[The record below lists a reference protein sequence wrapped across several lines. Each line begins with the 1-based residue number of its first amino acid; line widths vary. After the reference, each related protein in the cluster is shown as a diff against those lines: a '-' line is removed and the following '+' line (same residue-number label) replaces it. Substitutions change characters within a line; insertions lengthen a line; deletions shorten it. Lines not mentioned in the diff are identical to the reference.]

1 MSESR
6 AFCGLD
12 CAKCEA
18 YIATAAGDE
27 AAKKR
32 VAEKWRAEF
41 QQPDITA
48 ANVTCDGC
56 ATLRGRLGGY
66 TERCPVRA
74 CAAGRALPTCA
85 HCGDYETCGTLATFL
100 AMAPSL
106 KPVLDGIRSSRTKA

>member
-1 MSESR
+1 MAELR

-18 YIATAAGDE
+18 HIATRAGNE
-27 AAKKR
+27 AAKEKI
-32 VAEKWRAEF
+32 AEKWRVDF

-56 ATLRGRLGGY
+56 APAGGRLGGY

-74 CAAGRALPTCA
+74 CAAGRAVPTCA
-85 HCGDYETCGTLATFL
+85 HCQDYGTCGTLATFL

-106 KPVLDGIRSSRTKA
+106 KPVLDSIRSSRKKA